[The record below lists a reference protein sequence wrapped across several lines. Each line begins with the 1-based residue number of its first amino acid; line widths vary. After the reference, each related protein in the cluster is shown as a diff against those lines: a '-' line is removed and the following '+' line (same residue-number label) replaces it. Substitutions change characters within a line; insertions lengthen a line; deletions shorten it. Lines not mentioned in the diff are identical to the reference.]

1 MRLVDTHCHLDAP
14 PLGEDPA
21 AVLGR
26 AAAADVDTVIVPAYD
41 RASWD
46 RLRALLPLPGVFVA
60 FGIHPWVA
68 DDEGALRELRS
79 WLANPT
85 GAPQPA
91 GSGTEVRAVAVGEI
105 GLDAKE
111 GPPLP
116 VQVRLLR
123 AQCRL
128 ARELDLPVILHCR
141 GAFEELIDLLR
152 EFTPGLR
159 GVIHAFARGPDLA
172 ARFLELGMHL
182 AFGGA
187 VTRDGRRARRSAPVV
202 PSDRILLETDAPSI
216 GLAGVPASETEPRHV
231 ATIAAS
237 LAGLRGVP
245 VETIAAIT
253 TANAKALFGI

>member
-26 AAAADVDTVIVPAYD
+26 AAGAGVDTVIVPAYD
-41 RASWD
+41 RASWN
-46 RLRALLPLPGVFVA
+46 RLRALLPLPGVSVA

-68 DDEGALRELRS
+68 EEEDALRELRS
-79 WLANPT
+79 WLANPA
-85 GAPQPA
+85 GASATA
-91 GSGTEVRAVAVGEI
+91 GPEVVARAVAVGEI

-116 VQVRLLR
+116 VQARVLR

-141 GAFEELIDLLR
+141 GAFEELLDLLR

-159 GVIHAFARGPDLA
+159 GVVHAFARGPDLA

-187 VTRDGRRARRSAPVV
+187 VTREGSRARRSAPLV
-202 PSDRILLETDAPSI
+202 PGGRILLETDAPSI

-237 LAGLRGVP
+237 LAGLRDVP

-253 TANAKALFGI
+253 TANARALFGV